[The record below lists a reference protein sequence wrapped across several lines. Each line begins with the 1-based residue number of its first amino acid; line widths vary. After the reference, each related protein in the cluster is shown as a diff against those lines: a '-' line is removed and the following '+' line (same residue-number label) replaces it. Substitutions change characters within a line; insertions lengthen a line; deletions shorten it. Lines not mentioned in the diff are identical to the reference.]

1 MSQPESNSSSPRE
14 SLEHGEPVSRT
25 TNAHPMQT
33 RSKSGIHTPRIHH
46 SLFLAHSEPKG
57 VKQALTDP
65 NWLSAMQLEYAA
77 LLKNHTWDLVPLP
90 SNRKAVGCKW
100 VFRIKENADGSI
112 NKYKARLVAKGFH
125 QVHGFDFH
133 ETFFLLLNLSLLGLS
148 LLLPLLIIESYF
160 SWM

>member
-1 MSQPESNSSSPRE
+1 VSQPESDSSSPRE

-33 RSKSGIHTPRIHH
+33 RSKSRIYTPQIHH

-57 VKQALTDP
+57 VKQALTDS
-65 NWLSAMQLEYAA
+65 NWLSAMKLEYAA

-100 VFRIKENADGSI
+100 VFRIKENANGSI
-112 NKYKARLVAKGFH
+112 NKYKTRLVAKGFH

-133 ETFFLLLNLSLLGLS
+133 ETFSLVVK
-148 LLLPLLIIESYF
+148 PITIRLIITLALTNN
-160 SWM
+160 

>member
-33 RSKSGIHTPRIHH
+33 RSKSRIYTPQIHH

-57 VKQALTDP
+57 VKQALTNP

-112 NKYKARLVAKGFH
+112 NKYKARLVAKGIH

-133 ETFFLLLNLSLLGLS
+133 ETFS
-148 LLLPLLIIESYF
+148 PVVKPITIRLIITLALTNNWELF
-160 SWM
+160 

>member
-1 MSQPESNSSSPRE
+1 M
-14 SLEHGEPVSRT
+14 
-25 TNAHPMQT
+25 
-33 RSKSGIHTPRIHH
+33 
-46 SLFLAHSEPKG
+46 AHSEPKG
-57 VKQALTDP
+57 VKQALTDS
-65 NWLSAMQLEYAA
+65 NWLSAMKLEYAA

-148 LLLPLLIIESYF
+148 LLLPLLIIGGYF
-160 SWM
+160 NWM